1 MSRSTWYGT
10 ALTAFALASTLTGLS
25 GSVASAAPEVCA
37 QFGSAITGATA
48 DAESVNAI
56 SVLAKGQQLIS
67 DVDGLTTRF
76 TDAAADGETC
86 TYGDGNTEV
95 NVRYLQ
101 LRKAVLDKKAVL
113 NMFFFW
119 EPVAKSMKQA
129 DAAYPDAVED
139 APDLSAAWG

>member
-10 ALTAFALASTLTGLS
+10 ALTAFVLASTLTGLP
-25 GSVASAAPEVCA
+25 ASAAPEVCA
-37 QFGSAITGATA
+37 QFDSAITGATA
-48 DAESVNAI
+48 DAESVNMV

-67 DVDGLTTRF
+67 DVDGLAARF
-76 TDAAADGETC
+76 TDAAAAGETC
-86 TYGDGNTEV
+86 TYGDGNAEV

-119 EPVAKSMKQA
+119 EPVAKSMKLA